1 METVKLVD
9 LYEKVKGWS
18 EGALEHMLKWE
29 HFLPYVI
36 VVLLLIIAI
45 LWMRKRKV
53 NQMIIWGLLVIIL
66 IPTVDAGLQRSGWS
80 YYNVTMH
87 DFMIFFRFAAIWFT
101 VSLIAYRLLTAS
113 LPFNVDVELMQSK
126 NPAVVFLISS
136 IFVVTGALIIFFF
149 FFAKAV

>member
-1 METVKLVD
+1 MEPEKLVD
-9 LYEKVKGWS
+9 LYEKVVGWS
-18 EGALEHMLKWE
+18 EAALEHMLKWQ
-29 HFLPYVI
+29 HLMPYI
-36 VVLLLIIAI
+36 AVLLLLVIAL

-53 NQMIIWGLLVIIL
+53 NQTIIWGLIMIIF
-66 IPTVDAGLQRSGWS
+66 IPTVDAGLQQSGWS

-101 VSLIAYRLLTAS
+101 VSLIAYRLLSVS

-126 NPAVVFLISS
+126 NPAIVFLISS

-149 FFAKAV
+149 FFVRTA